1 MSNPCST
8 DVGLL
13 VQSLNNGA
21 RVRVLDDGEPHLA
34 SSFNETQGYLGPKI
48 R

>member
-13 VQSLNNGA
+13 VQSLNSGA
-21 RVRVLDDGEPHLA
+21 RVRVLDDGEPYLA
-34 SSFNETQGYLGPKI
+34 SWFDETQGHLCPKT
-48 R
+48 